1 LSVTAGS
8 GFAERFGWPD
18 LLARPLAI
26 GHRGASAHVREN
38 TLASFARASDLG
50 AQMWELDVQMARDG
64 VPVVSHDDHLLRVF
78 GMDARIS
85 TLNAA
90 DLAGMAGIEVPTFA
104 EVAAMARERSAGL
117 YVELKAAGAGPAAW
131 RELES
136 HGQSFAVLGSFDT
149 DFVRKLRD
157 AGCPFP
163 LSVLVPLGA
172 DPFAAA
178 SDCDADIVHLCWERG
193 GERPQELVTGELLER
208 ARDASLAVVLW
219 HEERPPVIA
228 DLVRLPV
235 LGICSD
241 RPELLRSAMDEAA

>member
-1 LSVTAGS
+1 MSVTAGS

-18 LLARPLAI
+18 LLPRPLAI

-50 AQMWELDVQMARDG
+50 ADMWELDVQMTRDG

-78 GMDARIS
+78 GVDARIS
-85 TLNAA
+85 ALSAGE
-90 DLAGMAGIEVPTFA
+90 LAGMTGVEVPAFA
-104 EVAAMARERSAGL
+104 EVAALARERSAGL

-136 HGQSFAVLGSFDT
+136 HGETFAVLGSFDT
-149 DFVRKLRD
+149 DFVRKLRE

-172 DPFAAA
+172 DPFEAATA
-178 SDCDADIVHLCWERG
+178 CDADIVHLCWERG
-193 GERPQELVTGELLER
+193 ERPQELVTGELMER
-208 ARDASLAVVLW
+208 ARDSGLAVVLW
-219 HEERPPVIA
+219 HEERPPVISE
-228 DLVRLPV
+228 LVRLPV